1 MATRWTGWH
10 PVPVAKDYTT
20 AVEPVL
26 RPVLDPAERLLMA
39 APVTKDPGTT
49 DDVSVS
55 DELKNL
61 LDPTIVVGL
70 GTHPGNLLQRAAFGR
85 AVVGG
90 PDSLARQLHFAVDA
104 VTAPRVAV
112 TDRRL
117 IVVDVEVTGEPVGN
131 WLRRLT
137 SPAHEVA
144 RLVHSVPRADIAG
157 AVIAPVGLL
166 RRGRFLVLFT
176 DGSLCAVACSVARL
190 GRQVAEALGPPT
202 PDAPSGAPGEEKR

>member
-1 MATRWTGWH
+1 MATRWTRWH

-26 RPVLDPAERLLMA
+26 RPVLDPGEPLLAA

-70 GTHPGNLLQRAAFGR
+70 GTHPGNLLQRATFGR

-90 PDSLARQLHFAVDA
+90 PDSLARQLHLAVDA

-117 IVVDVEVTGEPVGN
+117 VVVDVEVTGERSGN
-131 WLRRLT
+131 WFRRLVG
-137 SPAHEVA
+137 PAREVA
-144 RLVHSVPRADIAG
+144 RFVHSVPRADIVG
-157 AVIAPVGLL
+157 AALAPVGLL
-166 RRGRFLVLFT
+166 RRGRFLVVFA
-176 DGSLCAVACSVARL
+176 DGSLCAVACSVPRL
-190 GRQVAEALGPPT
+190 GRQVAEALGPS
-202 PDAPSGAPGEEKR
+202 APNAPGEGKR